1 MEITGKPVSDAIDAY
16 APGTVAGTATSGRR
30 QRAASGGSA
39 DKVVLSPKA
48 REIQDASQRAAS
60 LPDVREDKV
69 HQIRRQLAAGT
80 YSIDGRKIAFKM
92 MQESV
97 FNQKA

>member
-16 APGTVAGTATSGRR
+16 APGTVANTAASERR
-30 QRAASGGSA
+30 QRAATGGST

-48 REIQDASQRAAS
+48 REIQDAHQRAAT
-60 LPDVREDKV
+60 LPDVREDNV
-69 HQIRRQLAAGT
+69 HQIRRRLAAGT
-80 YSIDGRKIAFKM
+80 YSIDGNKIAFKM
-92 MQESV
+92 LQESV